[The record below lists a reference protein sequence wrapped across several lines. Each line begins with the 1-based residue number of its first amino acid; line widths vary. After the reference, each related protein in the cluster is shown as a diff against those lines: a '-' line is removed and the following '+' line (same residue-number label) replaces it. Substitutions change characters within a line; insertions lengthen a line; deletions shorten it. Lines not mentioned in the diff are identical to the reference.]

1 MPRVTFCLSPCG
13 CASPCAETCPQ
24 GAHSEPAPRGVPA
37 QTPRAARCPGRR
49 CPRPHSESLPGLFA
63 LHSCP
68 MDAFCPDSSYL
79 SLACRALLLCK
90 RRKQQYFNFVFFLSP
105 LMLNIFYGIFNTR
118 YKHGRVRSTE
128 NGRGRA
134 VHHSNSVGAV
144 STAPSVERQTRHKSL
159 TQLKH

>member
-1 MPRVTFCLSPCG
+1 MSRVTFCLSPCG

-24 GAHSEPAPRGVPA
+24 GAHSESAPRGVTA
-37 QTPRAARCPGRR
+37 QTPRAARCLGRR
-49 CPRPHSESLPGLFA
+49 CPRPRSESLRGLFG

-90 RRKQQYFNFVFFLSP
+90 RRKQQYFNFLFVLFP
-105 LMLNIFYGIFNTR
+105 LMLNIFFGIFKPR

-128 NGRGRA
+128 NGRERT
-134 VHHSNSVGAV
+134 VHRSDSVGVV
-144 STAPSVERQTRHKSL
+144 SAAPRVEQQTRHKSL